1 MEIFGGLLD
10 GLAAGV
16 EGGGSLLNSTAVLFG
31 SNLGNANAHTPVDLP
46 VLVAGGGFSHGQHIA
61 HEGEHN
67 APLCDL
73 FVTLLQN
80 VGVETDQF
88 SQSKSTLTW
97 G

>member
-1 MEIFGGLLD
+1 MATAHGETSINDANPRDPFNN
-10 GLAAGV
+10 
-16 EGGGSLLNSTAVLFG
+16 NSYGTLVDKEFI
-31 SNLGNANAHTPVDLP
+31 PVDLP

>member
-1 MEIFGGLLD
+1 M
-10 GLAAGV
+10 A
-16 EGGGSLLNSTAVLFG
+16 TAHG
-31 SNLGNANAHTPVDLP
+31 ETSINDANARDPFNNNSYGTLVDKEFIPVDLP